1 MDVKRFNIMGLSVF
15 VKDEQARNDIT
26 KEIADREEALQQE
39 TDARNV
45 AIASI
50 PANLKGVKCIVIGDS
65 YNRGSGGTIGRGFG
79 YYFQQAT
86 GCDALIW
93 QNASGGFISYGG
105 DTSDFQ
111 GMNYLQILQQE
122 LPKIP
127 EDERGEYKWVIFGG
141 GYNDGIDANYNENA
155 LYTQVSQCIATIRNY
170 LPNANI
176 LNVPLHN
183 ADSFDSDAHILA
195 YQVTNYSFLRN
206 GACCTENSM
215 FWFTGYSSCDA
226 GDSVHLNDE
235 GYRRAGNMIASV
247 VAGYQGGYPTALNG
261 SETGSLSFGSGVS
274 VASGQR
280 FRLFEKD
287 GIVHMFGSLSIA
299 DVQASMT
306 LINMPETMRTWGTNV
321 FPAVLQG
328 GSGDY
333 KIIPVAFD
341 NNALR
346 LTADVGGASGAYTLR
361 INTSYPLGM

>member
-1 MDVKRFNIMGLSVF
+1 MDVKQFNIMGQNVL
-15 VKDEQARNDIT
+15 VKDEQARNDIE

-39 TDARNV
+39 AEARNV
-45 AIASI
+45 AIAGI
-50 PANLKGVKCIVIGDS
+50 PANLKGVKCIIIGDS
-65 YNRGSGGTIGRGFG
+65 YNRGSGGIVGRGFG

-93 QNASGGFISYGG
+93 QNAGGGFVLHGG
-105 DTSDFQ
+105 ENSDFPA
-111 GMNYLQILQQE
+111 MNYLQILQQE

-127 EDERGEYKWVIFGG
+127 EDKRSEYKWVIFGG
-141 GYNDGIDANYNENA
+141 GYNDGIEATYNENA
-155 LYTQVSQCIATIRNY
+155 IYTQVSLCIATIKQY

-183 ADSFDSDAHILA
+183 ADSFDSDTHILA

-206 GACCTENSM
+206 GAYCTENSM

-226 GDSVHLNDE
+226 GDSVHLSDE
-235 GYRRAGNMIASV
+235 GYRRAGNMIAAV
-247 VAGYQGGYPTALNG
+247 VTGYQGGYPTALNG

-287 GIVHMFGSLSIA
+287 GIVHMFGSLSISNIR
-299 DVQASMT
+299 ASMT
-306 LINMPETMRTWGTNV
+306 LINMPKTMRTWGTNV

-328 GSGDY
+328 SGGDY
-333 KIIPVAFD
+333 RIIPVAFD
-341 NNALR
+341 SESLR
-346 LTADVGGASGAYTLR
+346 LTADVGEASGSYTLR
-361 INTSYPLGM
+361 INVSYPLGM